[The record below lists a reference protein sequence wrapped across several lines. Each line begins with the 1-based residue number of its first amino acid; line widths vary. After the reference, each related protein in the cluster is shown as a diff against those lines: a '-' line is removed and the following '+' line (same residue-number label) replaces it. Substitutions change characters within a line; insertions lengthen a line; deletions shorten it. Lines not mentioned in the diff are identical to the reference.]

1 MQLYSKYS
9 KARTSICSNR
19 FHFITVPTD
28 SIATSVQQKSIVCY
42 LRYYGN
48 NSKRPRRTRTIISHN
63 ILGRVMTITKNV
75 CIKSRNNM
83 SFTIKLRYRKIK
95 SPCFVI
101 FFSFE
106 DYQLHWILISLL
118 FWSDKLELEF
128 RKSVI
133 QKRSGNWVGEV
144 RQSSF

>member
-1 MQLYSKYS
+1 MESVGTVM
-9 KARTSICSNR
+9 AR
-19 FHFITVPTD
+19 
-28 SIATSVQQKSIVCY
+28 Y
-42 LRYYGN
+42 LGYNGN
-48 NSKRPRRTRTIISHN
+48 NSKCPQRTQTIISHN

-75 CIKSRNNM
+75 CIKSRNKM

-95 SPCFVI
+95 SACFVI

-106 DYQLHWILISLL
+106 ILLDYQLHWILISLL

-133 QKRSGNWVGEV
+133 QKCSGNWVGGGGGGGEV
-144 RQSSF
+144 RQSSFYTL